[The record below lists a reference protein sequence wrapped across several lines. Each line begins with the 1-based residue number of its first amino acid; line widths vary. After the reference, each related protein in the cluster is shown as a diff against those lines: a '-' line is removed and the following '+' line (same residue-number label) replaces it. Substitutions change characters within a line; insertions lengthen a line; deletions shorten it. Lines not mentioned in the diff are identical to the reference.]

1 MKGRIR
7 LIIPTKENY
16 TEMTPTEFEQHSLS
30 FLKSQ
35 FEAKQVENFS
45 LKHNVKIETDD
56 GNYQIDGEMRFIV
69 AGVEII
75 TLIECKKYKGPIKR
89 TQIQVLY
96 DNIRSIGAHKGIF
109 ITTSY
114 YQSGALAYAKQHGI
128 ALISIV
134 DGKYEYE
141 TRSVD
146 CIDKFARPSW
156 LENKPYI
163 MAMQTQRT
171 DTSVSVSYIDKTDE
185 LYKFIIKE
193 VI

>member
-1 MKGRIR
+1 
-7 LIIPTKENY
+7 
-16 TEMTPTEFEQHSLS
+16 MTPTEFEQHSLS

-35 FEAKQVENFS
+35 FEDKQVENFS

-89 TQIQVLY
+89 AQIQVLY